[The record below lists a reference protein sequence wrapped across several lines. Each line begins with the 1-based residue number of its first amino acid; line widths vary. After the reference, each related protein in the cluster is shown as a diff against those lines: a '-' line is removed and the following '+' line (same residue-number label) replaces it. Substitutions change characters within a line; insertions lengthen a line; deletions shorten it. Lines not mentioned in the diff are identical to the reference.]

1 MIDLEFIVLLGAL
14 ASIAVLAVAPVV
26 AVYVVAFVILT
37 PILGVALWLLIGGL
51 RGARMPLFSQRG
63 VMQTLERRQ
72 QSDLAIRLGAM
83 MLAPLGAI
91 KPRRLEAQLQSSSDD
106 AAQADCMTHGDSA
119 AQP

>member
-14 ASIAVLAVAPVV
+14 ASIAVLAVAPVT
-26 AVYVVAFVILT
+26 AVYVVAFVVLT

-51 RGARMPLFSQRG
+51 RGASLSLFFQRG
-63 VMQTLERRQ
+63 VMQALEHRQ

-83 MLAPLGAI
+83 MLAPLEAI
-91 KPRRLEAQLQSSSDD
+91 KPRRLEARPQSSRVD
-106 AAQADCMTHGDSA
+106 AAQAERVAHGDSA